1 MGRLL
6 LTVVAGAFAA
16 LGFLTELFT
25 FGPQE
30 QVSVVQVAADA
41 IQNPASVQE
50 PVATQ
55 EPASAQE
62 PEMVALLAALAKQG
76 VIVHLDEQYLSIA
89 ASVCQRIEP
98 LEYLLVLQPQGKDHE
113 SMFACRDISAEALNT
128 AMLLLGVEK
137 GTNGEFVATDPPPT
151 IEEVQNGV
159 APYSYIPAYGDGFYI
174 YAEWEREING
184 RMERFR
190 YRAEDLVLNIR
201 DETTY
206 QRGPWVYLGS
216 RFVRPHKDAEEFFAA
231 QGEGNWVS
239 LVNFSPANH
248 LLTGADPSAD
258 NQSIWYPNVYML
270 PAIGHPVEIIFSRQP
285 LGDGPN

>member
-6 LTVVAGAFAA
+6 ITVSACALVA
-16 LGFLTELFT
+16 LGLLAV
-25 FGPQE
+25 PQ
-30 QVSVVQVAADA
+30 SD
-41 IQNPASVQE
+41 S
-50 PVATQ
+50 Q
-55 EPASAQE
+55 EPASDQSADLT
-62 PEMVALLAALAKQG
+62 ALYDALAAQG
-76 VIVHLDEQYLSIA
+76 VNVDAEKQVISIDGTI
-89 ASVCQRIEP
+89 CQRIEP

-113 SMFACRDISAEALNT
+113 AMFACQDISAEALNA

-137 GTNGEFVATDPPPT
+137 GVNGEFTATEPAPT
-151 IEEVQNGV
+151 MDEIQNGV
-159 APYSYIPAYGDGFYI
+159 APYSYTPAHGDGFYI
-174 YAEWEREING
+174 YAEWEREIDG

-206 QRGPWVYLGS
+206 QRGRWVYLGS
-216 RFVRPHKDAEEFFAA
+216 RFVRPHKDAAEFYAA
-231 QGEGNWVS
+231 QGEGNLVS

-248 LLTGADPSAD
+248 ILAGADPSAD

-270 PAIGHPVEIIFSRQP
+270 PTIGHPVKIIFSRMP